1 VSICRGEEVHLAIA
15 DTGCGMDAKTMERIF
30 ELFFTT
36 KDVGE
41 GTGLGLSVLH
51 GIVVGHGGKVA
62 VDSAPGKGTRFG
74 LFFPTAEA
82 AQPMHAAA

>member
-1 VSICRGEEVHLAIA
+1 
-15 DTGCGMDAKTMERIF
+15 MDAKTMERIF

-82 AQPMHAAA
+82 AQPMTRRHDCSCSDDRQRPMRLRR